1 MERVEAVRQ
10 AQEVVNSVSPEVSVG
25 VLHSLIDKGMAV
37 LPFVGPIV
45 GLMVIAALS
54 LARVIIILR
63 TDNVEELRVIH
74 EADVSS
80 YDPDSKAGRRQYRDD
95 LYNHLTEVDQKL
107 RQSGLDWVVDN
118 NHVPTANEAV
128 DILADFMAN
137 YASNLMV

>member
-80 YDPDSKAGRRQYRDD
+80 YDPNSKAGRRQYRDD

-107 RQSGLDWVVDN
+107 RQSGLD
-118 NHVPTANEAV
+118 
-128 DILADFMAN
+128 
-137 YASNLMV
+137 